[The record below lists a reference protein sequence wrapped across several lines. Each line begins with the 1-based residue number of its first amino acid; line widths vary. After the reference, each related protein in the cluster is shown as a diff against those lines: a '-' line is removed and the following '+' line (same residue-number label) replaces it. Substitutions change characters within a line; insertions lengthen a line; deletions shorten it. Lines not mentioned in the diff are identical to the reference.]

1 MLLCK
6 LHLTYSFLVAIR
18 HNSGWTFWPL
28 FLAEVA
34 QLVWTGWFHDR
45 DPAVTHSPQIFN
57 AVEVRAFE
65 RPFQKLDG
73 NPVPS
78 TCSPTCFCYHLVFS
92 IFHLATSCITL
103 LGVFLT
109 CFVYFFTD
117 RLHVCRIMFTCT
129 SFFNSFS
136 PSVLHLSILSSPV
149 FVRLSVALFPFF
161 LFYVMLISALHS
173 CYFPVCSHVRFLRW

>member
-6 LHLTYSFLVAIR
+6 LHLTYSLLVATR

-34 QLVWTGWFHDR
+34 QLVWTGWFHYR
-45 DPAVTHSPQIFN
+45 DPAFTHSPQIFN
-57 AVEVRAFE
+57 AVEVRALE

-92 IFHLATSCITL
+92 IFHLVTSCITL

-109 CFVYFFTD
+109 CFVYFLLIVFMSVGLC
-117 RLHVCRIMFTCT
+117 LHAPHSLTL
-129 SFFNSFS
+129 SH
-136 PSVLHLSILSSPV
+136 HLSFICLSCPH
-149 FVRLSVALFPFF
+149 LSLSDF
-161 LFYVMLISALHS
+161 LLDCFHFSSFM
-173 CYFPVCSHVRFLRW
+173 